1 MQTYSIN
8 AASLM
13 LEKDRRT
20 LVKAMQGVAADE
32 KVNGQP
38 RWRLR
43 KIVDSLAAHER
54 PAAGSANT
62 GSNPLEYAA
71 FDRAYDEMK
80 ALPTLAKRRAAAVKL
95 VPMIDN
101 MMTAVR
107 AHGLA
112 NGEDPFVTG
121 LRSDR
126 IYQLTL
132 IGFKMPCEW
141 THEQAWQH
149 LCIDVDAA

>member
-1 MQTYSIN
+1 MQTFSIN
-8 AASLM
+8 SAALL
-13 LEKDRRT
+13 LERDRRT
-20 LVKAMQGVAADE
+20 LTKALLAIKPDEKERGQARWKMSTIVAA
-32 KVNGQP
+32 
-38 RWRLR
+38 
-43 KIVDSLAAHER
+43 LAALER

-95 VPMIDN
+95 VPMIEN